1 MKKFFLIIFI
11 TVFFVA
17 CSSGKSSIND
27 EDIATGETKD
37 ENQQLPTSDDEP
49 GDVEDDM
56 SDDLSDEVLTES
68 DDDSP
73 LTTDDSPLTDH
84 DSPVTDDDGSP
95 LPDED
100 TAFYEDKCDCFGSEY
115 TIPEQFRGIDGWC
128 KQDADG
134 DGLPNCIEA
143 VDGELTNSDSDAD
156 PDYLDT
162 DSDDDG
168 IPDSIEGLEDIDKD
182 GIPNYRDTDSDGD
195 GYSDSVEAPSLPARD
210 TDGDSIPDYVDF
222 DSDNDGLTDKEEN
235 DLNTDP
241 LKQDSDDDGFDDLS
255 EIAYGSDPLDDTA
268 GIPEDDFYVKLPFEA
283 PNDEIRI
290 LKFKTNVEKADI
302 LLLVDLSGSM
312 SGEIN
317 NLKLGINTEIIGGV
331 SANIT
336 DVAFGLATFDDWK
349 GINGDEVYRL
359 VQPVTTDNTII
370 EGAVNGLTRLSN
382 CGWEPHHEALFQAA
396 SGIGYSGQF
405 TFTRRE
411 SSVNAC
417 DVTNEYYPSIPAADC
432 SLEEGSIGGGC
443 FRDDAMPIIIMMSDE
458 GFTSY
463 PSDVFTW
470 TIPYH
475 NTNDAIDALNAINAK
490 FIGVDSWDAAMT
502 WTPAPEDDFKAIST
516 ATGSVDATTGD
527 PFFYKIASD
536 GTGLSDQIA
545 DAVFELTSNIKLDV
559 WTSKE
564 SVANPELVDTSLFI
578 KALIPDSSDPVNAYF
593 SKDTTTFYFVNPGA
607 KVNFEIKFHNDFYE
621 PDKAEATVFRAKI
634 NVLGDGAL
642 LDTREVLIL
651 VPGIHSRDN

>member
-1 MKKFFLIIFI
+1 M
-11 TVFFVA
+11 
-17 CSSGKSSIND
+17 
-27 EDIATGETKD
+27 
-37 ENQQLPTSDDEP
+37 
-49 GDVEDDM
+49 
-56 SDDLSDEVLTES
+56 
-68 DDDSP
+68 
-73 LTTDDSPLTDH
+73 TD
-84 DSPVTDDDGSP
+84 
-95 LPDED
+95 
-100 TAFYEDKCDCFGSEY
+100 
-115 TIPEQFRGIDGWC
+115 
-128 KQDADG
+128 
-134 DGLPNCIEA
+134 
-143 VDGELTNSDSDAD
+143 
-156 PDYLDT
+156 
-162 DSDDDG
+162 
-168 IPDSIEGLEDIDKD
+168 
-182 GIPNYRDTDSDGD
+182 
-195 GYSDSVEAPSLPARD
+195 
-210 TDGDSIPDYVDF
+210 
-222 DSDNDGLTDKEEN
+222 
-235 DLNTDP
+235 
-241 LKQDSDDDGFDDLS
+241 
-255 EIAYGSDPLDDTA
+255 

-359 VQPVTTDNTII
+359 VQPVTTNKTQITD
-370 EGAVNGLTRLSN
+370 AVNGLNRLSN

-405 TFTRRE
+405 TFTKRTT
-411 SSVNAC
+411 STNPC
-417 DVTNEYYPSIPAADC
+417 DITNEYFPSIPVANC
-432 SLEEGSIGGGC
+432 SSAEGSIGGGC
-443 FRDDAMPIIIMMSDE
+443 FRNDAMPIIIMMSDE
-458 GFTSY
+458 GFTNL
-463 PSDVFTW
+463 PADVFSW

-490 FIGVDSWDAAMT
+490 FIGVDSWDASMT
-502 WTPAPEDDFKAIST
+502 WTTSPEDDFKAIST

-545 DAVFELTSNIKLDV
+545 DAVFELTTNIKLDV
-559 WTSKE
+559 WTARE

-593 SKDTTTFYFVNPGA
+593 SKDTTTFYLVNPGA

-621 PDKAEATVFRAKI
+621 PDKAEATVFKAKI

-642 LDTREVLIL
+642 LDTREVVIL